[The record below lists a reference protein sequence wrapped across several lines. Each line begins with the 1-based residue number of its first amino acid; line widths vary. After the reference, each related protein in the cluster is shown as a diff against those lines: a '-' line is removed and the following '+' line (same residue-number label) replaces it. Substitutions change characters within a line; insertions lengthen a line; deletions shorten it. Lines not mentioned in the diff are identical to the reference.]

1 MLLGPAALL
10 SSPCTELGHQCC
22 PCDCH
27 RFPSKARSGEAVQWA
42 GGLRA
47 VLEAGGA
54 AGTQACRYAAFV
66 LCLETTSSNFT
77 SRFPSPKSSHGKA
90 DAVKQL
96 GFLLSHLFSAIGG
109 EFFLPVS
116 ISD

>member
-1 MLLGPAALL
+1 M
-10 SSPCTELGHQCC
+10 
-22 PCDCH
+22 
-27 RFPSKARSGEAVQWA
+27 
-42 GGLRA
+42 
-47 VLEAGGA
+47 LEAGGA

-90 DAVKQL
+90 GAVKQL

-116 ISD
+116 TSD